1 MFISY
6 VIRLRA
12 DELDR
17 GRVAGEIEG
26 VASGQ
31 RFKVRSVEQL
41 IAFIMETRSSERYAT
56 HTGANVLDES
66 WP

>member
-17 GRVAGEIEG
+17 GRLVGEIEG
-26 VASGQ
+26 VATGQ
-31 RFKVRSVEQL
+31 RFTV
-41 IAFIMETRSSERYAT
+41 RSSEQLLAFVME
-56 HTGANVLDES
+56 TGSSEQRAACAAVSALDEA